1 VITSAT
7 AATAAAG
14 TIIQSGFIAFLGW
27 FGEGWYGFAIGW
39 GGKGLVTAGCV
50 VLLFELAT

>member
-1 VITSAT
+1 M
-7 AATAAAG
+7 
-14 TIIQSGFIAFLGW
+14 IQSGFIAFLGW

-39 GGKGLVTAGCV
+39 GGKGLVTAGCG